1 VTSSVDAVG
10 RDTECAVRSIA
21 EPAATTN
28 ELVDEAAEPGPA
40 GLAAPGSRGP
50 EEDPSCEVDA

>member
-1 VTSSVDAVG
+1 VDAVG
-10 RDTECAVRSIA
+10 RDTERAVRSIA
-21 EPAATTN
+21 EQAATTN